1 MKQLNNLENTEGF
14 DKKDPKNKIFC
25 AYLQGN
31 LPADLSD
38 KNKVL
43 KSSQDIVDDLADM
56 IEVSINEVAD
66 ILANSGYLVVTGDDH
81 LPRWAMLPGK

>member
-1 MKQLNNLENTEGF
+1 MKQLNNDNAEGF
-14 DKKDPKNKIFC
+14 NKQDPKNKIFC

-43 KSSQDIVDDLADM
+43 KSSQEIVDDLADM
-56 IEVSINEVAD
+56 IEVNINEVAE
-66 ILANSGYLVVTGDDH
+66 ILANAGYIVVTGDDH